1 MAGLGIL
8 GALGLAGVLAGG
20 IAAIAGFG
28 IGSVLTPVL
37 ALETGTRLAVAA
49 VAIPHVI
56 GTAQRL
62 WILRAYIDRRVLVGF
77 GLASAVGGLVG
88 AVLHSVVAGRELAI
102 VFGLALAATGVAE
115 LTGWM
120 RRVRWGRRAA
130 WVAGLVS
137 GLLGGMVGNQGSV
150 RSASLLGFDVPKESF
165 VATATA
171 IALCVDA
178 ARLPVYL
185 VTQGTEILALWPLLL
200 VATGGV
206 VVGTAIGT
214 RILGGI
220 DEATFHRVLGV
231 SLIVLGAWFA
241 AAGGT

>member
-1 MAGLGIL
+1 VSWVAIG
-8 GALGLAGVLAGG
+8 GALGLAGVVAGALA
-20 IAAIAGFG
+20 AVAGFG

-56 GTAQRL
+56 GTAQRFWL
-62 WILRAYIDRRVLVGF
+62 LRAHVDRRVLVGF
-77 GLASAVGGLVG
+77 GLASALGGIAG
-88 AVLHSVVAGRELAI
+88 AVLQSVVAGRGLTI
-102 VFGLALAATGVAE
+102 VFGLALVATGLAE

-137 GLLGGMVGNQGSV
+137 GLLGGLVGNQGSV

-171 IALCVDA
+171 IALFVDA

-185 VTQGTEILALWPLLL
+185 ATQGAQILALWPLLV
-200 VATGGV
+200 VATIGV
-206 VVGTAIGT
+206 VVGTALGT
-214 RILGGI
+214 RILGRI
-220 DEATFHRVLGV
+220 DEATFHRTVGIA
-231 SLIVLGAWFA
+231 IVALGAWTLVSQA
-241 AAGGT
+241 